1 MEKNQPN
8 KKKYE
13 QLRDELLDYIKKNNL
28 KHNDQLP
35 TVRELIKNIGFS
47 YATVHR
53 TLIEMEK
60 EGLITK
66 RQGKGLFVN
75 MVEPHGTNKQVAL
88 IVPKDFSDHKIFID
102 ILTGIRIVLEKN
114 NIGLLVSI
122 SNMSHEKEKETIQRL
137 ILNRVG
143 GIILFLEDNY
153 MSDYS
158 HIVELKDRAFPF
170 VLVDRYIP
178 GLETD
183 YVVINNKDTMLKIC
197 SYLKYNRRCDNILF
211 VPPPDNSIVVSSSHE
226 KILGYKS
233 AMQMLY
239 GYPEGEVIQF
249 DELLTRLNE
258 LSSAY
263 ANLGICMN
271 HDSLIVDFQK
281 KYLEQNGKLPENC
294 HFFGYNNSFDAP
306 LFPTVEQFN
315 EKVGAKA
322 AEILVEKLKN
332 PSAPPAQV
340 RIEAKLVLPNK
351 DGGFYLEE

>member
-1 MEKNQPN
+1 MEKNQPS

-13 QLRDELLDYIKKNNL
+13 LLRDELLDYIKKNDL

-75 MVEPHGTNKQVAL
+75 MVEPKGNNKQVAL
-88 IVPKDFSDHKIFID
+88 IVPKVFSDHKIFID
-102 ILTGIRIVLEKN
+102 ILTGIRIVLEKH

-137 ILNRVG
+137 ISNRVN
-143 GIILFLEDNY
+143 GIIIFLEDNY

-158 HIVELKDRAFPF
+158 HILELKERAYPF

-178 GLETD
+178 GVETD
-183 YVVINNKDTMLKIC
+183 YVVINNKDAMLKVC
-197 SYLKYNRRCDNILF
+197 SYLKYNRRCDSILF
-211 VPPPDNSIVVSSSHE
+211 VPPSDNSVVISSTSE
-226 KILGYKS
+226 KIEGYKN
-233 AMQMLY
+233 AMQMLF
-239 GYPEGEVIQF
+239 GSKEGGIISFE
-249 DELLTRLNE
+249 DLLTNLNDI
-258 LSSAY
+258 SSSY
-263 ANLGICMN
+263 NNLGICMN
-271 HDSLIVDFQK
+271 HDAMIVEFHK
-281 KYLEQNGKLPENC
+281 KYLEQNAKLPENC
-294 HFFGYNNSFDAP
+294 HFFGYNNSFDMP

-332 PSAPPAQV
+332 PSLAPV
-340 RIEAKLVLPNK
+340 HLKIESKLVLPNEN
-351 DGGFYLEE
+351 GGFYLEE